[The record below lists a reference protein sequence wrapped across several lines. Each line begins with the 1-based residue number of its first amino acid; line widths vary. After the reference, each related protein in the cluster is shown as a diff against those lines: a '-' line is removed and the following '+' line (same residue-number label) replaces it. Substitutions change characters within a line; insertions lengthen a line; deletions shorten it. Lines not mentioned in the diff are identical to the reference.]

1 MKRIF
6 IAMTVAAFL
15 ILLAGC
21 QKNAMQAPAAV
32 ASVENGNSANDLL
45 RLLPAWHSINVPTTY
60 GRKWAIGFSIGS
72 EGYIGGGEG
81 FPPGAS
87 DQFTLQDFWQYDPAT
102 GTWTQEANIPYGVR
116 SAATFVL
123 GTQGYVVSGYHEP
136 PVGARGVPSFIYHTV
151 YYDQALNSWNFKK
164 DFPGEPRYAA
174 VGTTIGNM
182 GYIGTGNGISDA
194 LNDWWQY
201 NPVTDTWTQKA
212 PVPGG
217 WRNNAVAF
225 SANNTGYVCSGY
237 SQSYSGNDIWGY
249 SPALNSW
256 TRTTDLP
263 AIGRAEATGFSW
275 GQGGV
280 VIGGN
285 SFGSAPTALNDVW
298 YFDPSASTWTKYPN
312 IPGDGRGGA
321 VGFSINGTPYIGT
334 GYNFL
339 YDDELFLSDFSYFG
353 YYIL

>member
-1 MKRIF
+1 MKRIL
-6 IAMTVAAFL
+6 IAMTVTAFL

-21 QKNAMQAPAAV
+21 QKNAIQAPAAIV
-32 ASVENGNSANDLL
+32 PAANEKMTNNLA
-45 RLLPAWHSINVPTTY
+45 RLIPDWHQISVPTTY

-87 DQFTLQDFWQYDPAT
+87 AQFTLQDFWQYDPAT
-102 GTWTQEANIPYGVR
+102 NTWTQEANIPYGVR

-136 PVGARGVPSFIYHTV
+136 PAGTSDVPGFIYHTA
-151 YYDQALNSWNFKK
+151 YYDQASNSWNFKK

-174 VGTTIGNM
+174 VGTTIGGM
-182 GYIGTGNGISDA
+182 GYIGTGNGKSNA

-201 NPVTDTWTQKA
+201 NSATDTWTQKS

-225 SANNTGYVCSGY
+225 SANNIGYVCSGW
-237 SQSYSGNDIWGY
+237 SQYYNGNDMWEY
-249 SPALNSW
+249 LSVLNRW
-256 TRTTDLP
+256 VRATDLP
-263 AIGRAEATGFSW
+263 AIGRAEATGFNW
-275 GQGGV
+275 GQGGM

-285 SFGSAPTALNDVW
+285 SSGSSPTALNDVW
-298 YFDPSASTWTKYPN
+298 SFDPSASQWTQHPN
-312 IPGDGRGGA
+312 IPGNGRGGA

-339 YDDELFLSDFSYFG
+339 YDNELFLSDFYYLDS
-353 YYIL
+353 YIL